1 MVFSVCPPAL
11 GAPNK
16 TASHCGSEHLTVA
29 QINASGKGQLS
40 SFYNKEIRG
49 QEDNRCLILSRKK
62 VCMPLIGVLIGLS
75 FTKVQKIW
83 LPIWNITRI

>member
-1 MVFSVCPPAL
+1 
-11 GAPNK
+11 
-16 TASHCGSEHLTVA
+16 VA